1 MKYSILQ
8 AKGKRVVLVRG
19 EVRAVNRL
27 TLPMSSELKID
38 LVELNTTKISRAATS
53 ALELAVI

>member
-19 EVRAVNRL
+19 EVRAVNPL